1 MISIFVYR
9 FLEEEFMF
17 CGYKVWFGVWGVSF
31 IYVFLLLLILKS
43 FFELFLLLKVLVGNL
58 KNGGLCIGG
67 NFLYEKVWVC
77 I

>member
-1 MISIFVYR
+1 
-9 FLEEEFMF
+9 MF
-17 CGYKVWFGVWGVSF
+17 CGGRVWFGIWGVNL

-58 KNGGLCIGG
+58 KKGGLCIGG